1 MNRIRR
7 LTRALESVITSLL
20 GGRNYPTV
28 GDSRTPF
35 DDNITNISNVHY
47 SHRHGWHLKNYRVP
61 QKSVGG
67 KTLKNNENVQ
77 FRVCMVSYK
86 PYVYKG
92 TKNAEK

>member
-20 GGRNYPTV
+20 GGRNYPSV

-47 SHRHGWHLKNYRVP
+47 NHRHGWHLKNYRVP

-86 PYVYKG
+86 PSISES

>member
-7 LTRALESVITSLL
+7 LTRALESVITSLF
-20 GGRNYPTV
+20 GGRNLPSM

-67 KTLKNNENVQ
+67 KTLKNKENVQ

-86 PYVYKG
+86 PPVYKG

>member
-7 LTRALESVITSLL
+7 LTRALESVITSLF
-20 GGRNYPTV
+20 GGRNLPSM

-67 KTLKNNENVQ
+67 KTLKNKENV
-77 FRVCMVSYK
+77 
-86 PYVYKG
+86 
-92 TKNAEK
+92 

>member
-1 MNRIRR
+1 MNRIKR

-47 SHRHGWHLKNYRVP
+47 SHRHGWHLKNYKVP

-86 PYVYKG
+86 PYVYEG

>member
-1 MNRIRR
+1 MNKIKR

-20 GGRNYPTV
+20 GGRNYPSV

-77 FRVCMVSYK
+77 YRVYMVSYK
-86 PYVYKG
+86 PSISES

>member
-1 MNRIRR
+1 MNRIKR
-7 LTRALESVITSLL
+7 LTRVLESVITSLL
-20 GGRNYPTV
+20 GGRNYPSV